1 MKRYALSDLVK
12 RWELEDLN
20 VEQAI
25 GQILL
30 WLVALAE
37 RITKL
42 ETAQGR
48 KQRPKSD

>member
-1 MKRYALSDLVK
+1 VKRYALSDLVK

-37 RITKL
+37 RIARL
-42 ETAQGR
+42 EAAQPR